1 MMNIRNLRSIILCS
15 SLLLLAACT
24 KSEFLPDPEGSQ
36 VPFQPEATQTVE
48 ELLAASPAKLYYSAW
63 QKSNIKTIL
72 KAKSNKLVYTVFA
85 PNDAAMQAA
94 GLTTSAI
101 AQMPIAELDSLM
113 MFYTTLGPVTQT
125 ELTQRTDNFLV
136 KTLLEQPGL
145 YLPYYENTGTGA
157 NQYDLYFYKNYVG
170 IKGESLLINGKNLGK
185 LNYLPATD
193 GGLYVLEKTIEKP
206 TKTIL
211 EALAA
216 DGRFTIFLESQR
228 LADENYIETMIND
241 MEPLFGYR
249 PSPEEVLPY
258 ISSRKL
264 YRVGWGINEPIYPG
278 YIGPNITIST
288 LFAPTDEAFHKAG
301 FQTLADVMKFNER
314 SAGTIRF
321 DENTFNGVGG
331 YPMDTVYNFHRDW
344 GRMFQP
350 VTSGGDKAYANT
362 TVFYGNVLNAALN
375 NYMVNLG
382 GNPTSDFA
390 YKMPIEFSSVNNSI
404 QMKAK
409 GSEYPAATVT
419 ETDINTLNGPI
430 HVVDHLIF
438 PKGFKLN

>member
-1 MMNIRNLRSIILCS
+1 MRNLRSVILGL

-24 KSEFLPDPEGSQ
+24 KSEFLPDPEGNQ

-72 KAKSNKLVYTVFA
+72 KNRSSKLVYTVFA

-94 GLTTSAI
+94 GLTAAAI
-101 AQMPIAELDSLM
+101 SQMPVTELDSLM
-113 MFYTTLGPVTQT
+113 MFYTTLGLVTQT
-125 ELTQRTDNFLV
+125 ELTQRNDNFVV
-136 KTLLEQPGL
+136 KTLLQQPGL
-145 YLPYYENTGTGA
+145 YLPYYENTA
-157 NQYDLYFYKNYVG
+157 SNQYDLYYYKNYVG
-170 IKGESLLINGKNLGK
+170 IKGESLLINGKNSGK
-185 LNYLPATD
+185 LNYSPAVD
-193 GGLYVLEKTIEKP
+193 GGLYILEKTITKP

-211 EALAA
+211 EALRA

-228 LADENYIETMIND
+228 LADENYIEAMIND

-249 PSPEEVLPY
+249 PEPEEALPY
-258 ISSRKL
+258 IANRKL
-264 YRVGWGINEPIYPG
+264 YQIGWGINEPIYPG

-321 DENTFNGVGG
+321 DENFFTGVGG

-350 VTSGGDKAYANT
+350 VTNGGDKAYANN
-362 TVFYGNVLNAALN
+362 TVFYGNVLNAGLN
-375 NYMVNLG
+375 DYMVNLG
-382 GNPTSDFA
+382 GNPPSDFA

-404 QMKAK
+404 QIKAK
-409 GSEYPAATVT
+409 GSSYPAATVT

-430 HVVDHLIF
+430 HVVDRLIF

>member
-1 MMNIRNLRSIILCS
+1 MMNMRNLRSVILCS
-15 SLLLLAACT
+15 GLLLFAACT
-24 KSEFLPDPEGSQ
+24 KSEFLPDPAGSQ

-72 KAKSNKLVYTVFA
+72 KAKGSKLVYTVFA

-94 GLTTSAI
+94 GLTAAAI
-101 AQMPIAELDSLM
+101 GQMPVAKLDSLM
-113 MFYTTLGPVTQT
+113 MFNTTLGFVTQT
-125 ELTQRTDNFLV
+125 ELKQRSDNFVV
-136 KTLLEQPGL
+136 KTLLQQPGL
-145 YLPYYENTGTGA
+145 YLPYFENPNS
-157 NQYDLYFYKNYVG
+157 NQYDLYYYKNYVG
-170 IKGESLLINGKNLGK
+170 VNGESLLVNGKNLGK
-185 LNYLPATD
+185 LNYSPAVD
-193 GGLYVLEKTIEKP
+193 GGLYILEKAIEKP

-211 EALAA
+211 EALTA

-228 LADENYIETMIND
+228 LADESYIEAMIND

-249 PSPEEVLPY
+249 PEPEEVLIY
-258 ISSRKL
+258 ITNRKF
-264 YRVGWGINEPIYPG
+264 YTNGWGINAPIYPG
-278 YIGPNITIST
+278 FIGPNITIST

-314 SAGTIRF
+314 GMSSIHF
-321 DENTFNGVGG
+321 DENLFTGVGG
-331 YPMDTVYNFHRDW
+331 FPMDTVYNFHRDW

-350 VTSGGDKAYANT
+350 VTAGGDKASANT

-375 NYMVNLG
+375 DYMVNVG
-382 GNPTSDFA
+382 GNAPPEFA
-390 YKMPIEFSSVNNSI
+390 YKMPIEFSSSNNSV

-409 GSEYPAATVT
+409 GSSYPAATIT

-430 HVVDHLIF
+430 HVVDRLIF

>member
-1 MMNIRNLRSIILCS
+1 MMNMRNLRSVILCS
-15 SLLLLAACT
+15 GLLLFAACT
-24 KSEFLPDPEGSQ
+24 KSEFLPDPAGSQ
-36 VPFQPEATQTVE
+36 VPFQPEATKTVE

-72 KAKSNKLVYTVFA
+72 KAKSSKLVYTVFA

-94 GLTTSAI
+94 GLTADAI
-101 AQMPIAELDSLM
+101 GQMPVAKLDSLM
-113 MFYTTLGPVTQT
+113 MFYTTLGFVTER
-125 ELTQRTDNFLV
+125 ELKQRTDNFVV
-136 KTLLEQPGL
+136 KTLLQQPGL
-145 YLPYYENTGTGA
+145 YLPYFENPNS
-157 NQYDLYFYKNYVG
+157 NQYDLYYYRNYVG
-170 IKGESLLINGKNLGK
+170 LKGESLLVNGKNLGK
-185 LNYLPATD
+185 LNYAPAVD
-193 GGLYVLEKTIEKP
+193 GGLYILEKAIEKP

-211 EALAA
+211 EALTA

-228 LADENYIETMIND
+228 LADESYIEAMIND

-249 PSPEEVLPY
+249 PEPEEVLIY
-258 ISSRKL
+258 ITSRKL
-264 YRVGWGINEPIYPG
+264 YTVGWGINAPIYQG

-314 SAGTIRF
+314 GASSIHF
-321 DENTFNGVGG
+321 DESLFTGVGG
-331 YPMDTVYNFHRDW
+331 FPMDTVYNFHRDW

-350 VTSGGDKAYANT
+350 QTTGGDKALANT
-362 TVFYGNVLNAALN
+362 TIFYGNVLNAELN
-375 NYMVNLG
+375 DYMVNVG
-382 GNPTSDFA
+382 GNAPAEFA
-390 YKMPIEFSSVNNSI
+390 YKMPIEFSSVNNSV

-409 GSEYPAATVT
+409 GSSYPAATVT

-430 HVVDHLIF
+430 HVVDRLIF

>member
-1 MMNIRNLRSIILCS
+1 MINMRNLRSVILCS
-15 SLLLLAACT
+15 GLLLLAACT

-63 QKSNIKTIL
+63 KKSNIKAIL
-72 KAKSNKLVYTVFA
+72 KTKGSKLVYTVFA
-85 PNDAAMQAA
+85 PNDEAMQAA
-94 GLTTSAI
+94 GLSAAAI
-101 AQMPIAELDSLM
+101 GQMPVAELDSLM
-113 MFYTTLGPVTQT
+113 MFYTTLGAVTQT
-125 ELTQRTDNFLV
+125 ELAKRTDNYMV
-136 KTLLEQPGL
+136 KTLLQRPGL
-145 YLPYYENTGTGA
+145 YVPYYENTNST
-157 NQYDLYFYKNYVG
+157 QYDLYFYKNYVG

-185 LNYLPATD
+185 LNYLSAVD
-193 GGLYVLEKTIEKP
+193 GGLYILEKVIEKP

-211 EALAA
+211 EALKA

-228 LADENYIETMIND
+228 LADENYIAALIND

-249 PSPEEVLPY
+249 PEPEEVLMY
-258 ISSRKL
+258 VSGRKM
-264 YRVGWGINEPIYPG
+264 YQNGWGINEPIYPG

-314 SAGTIRF
+314 STGTIRF
-321 DENTFNGVGG
+321 DENLFTDLGG

-362 TVFYGNVLNAALN
+362 TVFYGNALNAGLN
-375 NYMVNLG
+375 EYMVNLG

-430 HVVDHLIF
+430 HVVDRLIF

>member
-1 MMNIRNLRSIILCS
+1 MMNMRNLRSVVLWS
-15 SLLLLAACT
+15 SLFLLAACT

-72 KAKSNKLVYTVFA
+72 EAKSSKLVYTVFA

-94 GLTTSAI
+94 GLTAAAI
-101 AQMPIAELDSLM
+101 SQMPVAELDSLM
-113 MFYTTLGPVTQT
+113 MFYTTLGLVTQA
-125 ELTQRTDNFLV
+125 ELTQRTDNFVV
-136 KTLLEQPGL
+136 KTLLQQPGL
-145 YLPYYENTGTGA
+145 YLPYYENTA
-157 NQYDLYFYKNYVG
+157 SNQYDLYYYKNYVG

-185 LNYLPATD
+185 LNYSPAVD
-193 GGLYVLEKTIEKP
+193 GGLYILEKAIVKP
-206 TKTIL
+206 TKTII
-211 EALAA
+211 EALKA

-228 LADENYIETMIND
+228 LADESYIEAMIND

-258 ISSRKL
+258 ITSRKL
-264 YRVGWGINEPIYPG
+264 YQNGWGINEPIYQG

-301 FQTLADVMKFNER
+301 FQTVADVLKFNQR
-314 SAGTIRF
+314 GAGTIRF
-321 DENTFNGVGG
+321 DEGLFTGVGG

-350 VTSGGDKAYANT
+350 VTSGGDKAYVNA
-362 TVFYGNVLNAALN
+362 TVFYGNVLNAGLN
-375 NYMVNLG
+375 DYMVNVG
-382 GNPTSDFA
+382 GNPPSDFA

-419 ETDINTLNGPI
+419 DTDINTLNGPI
-430 HVVDHLIF
+430 HVVDRLIF

>member
-1 MMNIRNLRSIILCS
+1 MMNMRILRSVVLWS
-15 SLLLLAACT
+15 SLFLLAACT

-72 KAKSNKLVYTVFA
+72 KAKSSKLVYTVFA

-94 GLTTSAI
+94 GLTASAI
-101 AQMPIAELDSLM
+101 AQMPVAELDSLM
-113 MFYTTLGPVTQT
+113 MFYTTIGLVTQT
-125 ELTQRTDNFLV
+125 ELKQRTDNFVV
-136 KTLLEQPGL
+136 KTLLQRPGL
-145 YLPYYENTGTGA
+145 YLPYYENTGTGV

-170 IKGESLLINGKNLGK
+170 IKGEALLINGKNSGK
-185 LNYLPATD
+185 LNYAPAVN

-206 TKTIL
+206 NKTIL
-211 EALAA
+211 EALKS
-216 DGRFTIFLESQR
+216 DGRFTMFLESQR
-228 LADENYIETMIND
+228 LADENYIEAMIND

-249 PSPEEVLPY
+249 PEPEEVLPY
-258 ISSRKL
+258 ISNRKL
-264 YRVGWGINEPIYPG
+264 YTVGWGINAPIYSG

-288 LFAPTDEAFHKAG
+288 LFAPTDDAFKKAG
-301 FQTLADVMKFNER
+301 FQTVADIMRFNER
-314 SAGTIRF
+314 SAGTIHF
-321 DENTFNGVGG
+321 DDSSFSGVGG

-350 VTSGGDKAYANT
+350 MTSGGDKAYANT
-362 TVFYGNVLNAALN
+362 TVFYGNVLSAGLN
-375 NYMVNLG
+375 EYMVNVG
-382 GNPTSDFA
+382 GNPPSNFA
-390 YKMPIEFSSVNNSI
+390 YKMPLEFSSANNSI
-404 QMKAK
+404 QMKVK
-409 GSEYPAATVT
+409 GSDFPAAVVT

-430 HVVDHLIF
+430 HVVDRLLF

>member
-1 MMNIRNLRSIILCS
+1 MMNMKSLRLVVLCS
-15 SLLLLAACT
+15 GLLLLAACT

-72 KAKSNKLVYTVFA
+72 KTKSSKLVYTVFA

-94 GLTTSAI
+94 GLTAATI
-101 AQMPIAELDSLM
+101 GQMPVAKLDSLM
-113 MFYTTLGPVTQT
+113 MFYTTLGFVTQT
-125 ELTQRTDNFLV
+125 ELKQRTDNFVV
-136 KTLLEQPGL
+136 KTLLQQPGL
-145 YLPYYENTGTGA
+145 YLPYFENTGEGV
-157 NQYDLYFYKNYVG
+157 NRYDLYFYRNYVAV
-170 IKGESLLINGKNLGK
+170 KGESLLVNGQNLGK
-185 LNYLPATD
+185 LNYAPAVD
-193 GGLYVLEKTIEKP
+193 GGLYILEKAIEKP

-211 EALAA
+211 EALKA

-228 LADENYIETMIND
+228 LADENYIEAMIND

-249 PSPEEVLPY
+249 PEPEEVLPY
-258 ISSRKL
+258 IANRKL
-264 YRVGWGINEPIYPG
+264 YTIGWGINAPIYQG

-314 SAGTIRF
+314 SASTIHF
-321 DENTFNGVGG
+321 DENLFTGIGG
-331 YPMDTVYNFHRDW
+331 FPMDTVYNFHRDW

-350 VTSGGDKAYANT
+350 VTSGGDKANANT
-362 TVFYGNVLNAALN
+362 TVFYGNELSAALN
-375 NYMVNLG
+375 DYMVNVG
-382 GNPTSDFA
+382 GNAPGEFA
-390 YKMPIEFSSVNNSI
+390 YKMPIEFSLTNNSV

-409 GSEYPAATVT
+409 GSSYPAATVT

-430 HVVDHLIF
+430 HVVDRLIF